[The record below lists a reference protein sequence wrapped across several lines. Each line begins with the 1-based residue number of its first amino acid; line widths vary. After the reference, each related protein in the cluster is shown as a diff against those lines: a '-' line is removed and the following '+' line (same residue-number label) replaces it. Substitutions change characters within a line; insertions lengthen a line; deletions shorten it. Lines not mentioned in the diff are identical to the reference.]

1 MNPSQVTD
9 NGIEIDGADT
19 FPSGWTNWIKNTRSE
34 RSYY

>member
-9 NGIEIDGADT
+9 NGIENIGADT
-19 FPSGWTNWIKNTRSE
+19 FPSGLAHWIEITRSE